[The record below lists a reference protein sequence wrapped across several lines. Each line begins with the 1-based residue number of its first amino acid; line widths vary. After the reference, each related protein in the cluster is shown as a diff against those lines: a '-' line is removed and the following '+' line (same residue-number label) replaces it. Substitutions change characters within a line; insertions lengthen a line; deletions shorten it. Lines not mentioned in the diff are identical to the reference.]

1 MGTMFQTWNIGQIEI
16 KNRLVRSATVEGL
29 SMEDGKPTQRLI
41 EKITDFAFGG
51 VGMIIAG
58 AAYISLDGQADK
70 NITGLHNDDVIKPLS
85 QMCRAV
91 EQAGGILAAQ
101 LLHCGSTVGPE
112 FFAQKKVCLG
122 PSTIV
127 DPVSNPPC

>member
-1 MGTMFQTWNIGQIEI
+1 MICLASTIDNESPKAGIAKMGTMFQTWNIGQIEI

-70 NITGLHNDDVIKPLS
+70 ILPDFIMTMLS
-85 QMCRAV
+85 S
-91 EQAGGILAAQ
+91 
-101 LLHCGSTVGPE
+101 H
-112 FFAQKKVCLG
+112 
-122 PSTIV
+122 
-127 DPVSNPPC
+127 